1 MTRASQLTW
10 RRCQGRNLDAVS
22 LVIEAKAAGE
32 AMMAIATVLYEH
44 GVLDDP
50 GLSAIQRVGLALK
63 GKKTAS
69 SWDFEVSTGEP
80 ITFAQ
85 VDDRSGVAIRPQI
98 IARIAVNQDHE
109 TKPPFSSLDI
119 ALVINDVSAK
129 PISRWHID
137 LANEQSDGWQDG
149 PLIHLQY
156 GGHHQNNG
164 QFDHPLRAPRWCHP
178 PMEVALLC
186 EMVAANF
193 YPQKWA
199 QFRDAPNWA
208 GAIKLYEGLCY
219 SNYLACLKKHIG
231 VSAAPSTLTGMWAG
245 NWA

>member
-1 MTRASQLTW
+1 M
-10 RRCQGRNLDAVS
+10 
-22 LVIEAKAAGE
+22 IEAKAAGE
-32 AMMAIATVLYEH
+32 AMISIGTVLLENQ
-44 GVLDDP
+44 VIDDQ
-50 GLSAIQRVGLALK
+50 GWNAIHRAGAALK
-63 GKKTAS
+63 GQKTAS
-69 SWDFEVSTGEP
+69 SWNFEVSTGEP
-80 ITFAQ
+80 ITFAR
-85 VDDRSGVAIRPQI
+85 VDDRSGTTIFPRIVAK
-98 IARIAVNQDHE
+98 IAVAQQHE

-119 ALVINDVSAK
+119 ALVIDDSSAK

-137 LANEQSDGWQDG
+137 LANEQTDGWQDG

-193 YPQKWA
+193 YPHKWA

-208 GAIKLYEGLCY
+208 SAIKLYEGLCY
-219 SNYLACLKKHIG
+219 SNYLACLQKYVG
-231 VSAAPSTLTGMWAG
+231 VSAAPSALTGMWAG
-245 NWA
+245 NWS

>member
-1 MTRASQLTW
+1 
-10 RRCQGRNLDAVS
+10 VS

-32 AMMAIATVLYEH
+32 AMMSIATVLYEH
-44 GVLDDP
+44 EVLDDP

-69 SWDFEVSTGEP
+69 NWDFEVSTGEP

-137 LANEQSDGWQDG
+137 LANEQSDGWQEG

-208 GAIKLYEGLCY
+208 SAIKLYEALCY

-231 VSAAPSTLTGMWAG
+231 VSAAPSALTGMWAG

>member
-1 MTRASQLTW
+1 M
-10 RRCQGRNLDAVS
+10 
-22 LVIEAKAAGE
+22 IEAKAAGE
-32 AMMAIATVLYEH
+32 AMMSIGTVLLENQ
-44 GVLDDP
+44 VIDDQ
-50 GLSAIQRVGLALK
+50 GYAAICHVGTALK
-63 GKKTAS
+63 GQKKAS
-69 SWDFEVSTGEP
+69 NWQFEVSTGEP
-80 ITFAQ
+80 ITFAE
-85 VDDRSGVAIRPQI
+85 VNDRSGTAIRPRI
-98 IARIAVNQDHE
+98 IANIAVNQDHN

-119 ALVINDVSAK
+119 ALEISDSLAQ

-137 LANEQSDGWQDG
+137 LANEQAEGWQDG

-186 EMVAANF
+186 ELVAANF

-208 GAIKLYEGLCY
+208 CAIKLYEGLCY
-219 SNYLACLKKHIG
+219 SNYLACLQKHVG
-231 VSAAPSTLTGMWAG
+231 ASAAPSALTGMWAG
-245 NWA
+245 NWI

>member
-1 MTRASQLTW
+1 M
-10 RRCQGRNLDAVS
+10 
-22 LVIEAKAAGE
+22 IEAKAAGE
-32 AMMAIATVLYEH
+32 AMMSIGTVLLEH
-44 GVLDDP
+44 AVIDDA
-50 GLSAIQRVGLALK
+50 GWNAIQRVGAALK
-63 GKKTAS
+63 GKKTAN

-80 ITFAQ
+80 ITFAE
-85 VDDRSGVAIRPQI
+85 VTDRSGTAIRPRI
-98 IARIAVNQDHE
+98 VARIAVNQAHE
-109 TKPPFSSLDI
+109 TKPPFSTLDI
-119 ALVINDVSAK
+119 ALEISNSLAQ

-137 LANEQSDGWQDG
+137 LANEQADGWQDG

-164 QFDHPLRAPRWCHP
+164 QYDHPLRAPRWCHP

-186 EMVAANF
+186 ELVAANF

-199 QFRDAPNWA
+199 QFREAPNWA

-219 SNYLACLKKHIG
+219 SNYLAFLQKHVG
-231 VSAAPSTLTGMWAG
+231 VSGAQSALTGMWAG

>member
-10 RRCQGRNLDAVS
+10 RRCQGHNLDAVS

-44 GVLDDP
+44 EVLDDP

-245 NWA
+245 NRA